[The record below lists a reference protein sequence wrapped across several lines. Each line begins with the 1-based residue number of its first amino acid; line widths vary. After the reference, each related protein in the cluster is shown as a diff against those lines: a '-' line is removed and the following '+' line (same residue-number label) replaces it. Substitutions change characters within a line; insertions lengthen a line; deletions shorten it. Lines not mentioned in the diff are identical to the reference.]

1 MQTVVII
8 PEPEWRQVLSRLEK
22 LEQAEQ
28 ERHTPPTPPDKVLGT
43 RAAARYIGLC
53 EEVLLRARRSGRI
66 QGVRLNEKD
75 WGFRRSVLDAYP
87 RRYHR
92 AIAIAA

>member
-28 ERHTPPTPPDKVLGT
+28 ERHTSTPPLDEVLST

-53 EEVLLRARRSGRI
+53 EEALLRARRSGRI

-75 WGFRRSVLDAYP
+75 WGFSTSALDKYP
-87 RRYHR
+87 RRGHR
-92 AIAIAA
+92 TAS

>member
-66 QGVRLNEKD
+66 QEIG
-75 WGFRRSVLDAYP
+75 
-87 RRYHR
+87 R
-92 AIAIAA
+92 AHV